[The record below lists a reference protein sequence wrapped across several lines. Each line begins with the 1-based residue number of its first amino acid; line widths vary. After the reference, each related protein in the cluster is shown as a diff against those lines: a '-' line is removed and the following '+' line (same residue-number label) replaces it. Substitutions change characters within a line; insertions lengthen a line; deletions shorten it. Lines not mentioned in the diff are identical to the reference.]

1 MINTFVNH
9 IKYNDVLKTNK
20 GSSEN
25 LKTLLIKSVSILK
38 FLEDIENIF
47 FSFLSEIESKIKQR
61 T

>member
-9 IKYNDVLKTNK
+9 IKYNDVLKTNR